1 MANMVLKALTPIIM
15 GMADKIYVTVCNQ
28 ITDKFK
34 IEVNPK
40 FTELG
45 TKMNDL
51 EKRLDV
57 MLTKINPLQKTGG
70 EPGGE
75 SNENT
80 NIAVASGGSKK
91 IIKTRKSNNRKSNN
105 RKSKKRN

>member
-1 MANMVLKALTPIIM
+1 
-15 GMADKIYVTVCNQ
+15 
-28 ITDKFK
+28 
-34 IEVNPK
+34 
-40 FTELG
+40 
-45 TKMNDL
+45 
-51 EKRLDV
+51 
-57 MLTKINPLQKTGG
+57 MLTKINPLKKTGG

>member
-34 IEVNPK
+34 EIVDPK
-40 FTELG
+40 FIEFEI
-45 TKMNDL
+45 KMDDL

-57 MLTKINPLQKTGG
+57 MLTKINPPQETDGA
-70 EPGGE
+70 
-75 SNENT
+75 STVNT
-80 NIAVASGGSKK
+80 NTAVASGGSKK